1 MGGMLR
7 FEGSQPKAAKPLAD
21 QLAELVNLL
30 VPKDHVYTGAQRG
43 KFDSLYRELS
53 KIDEKRSSR

>member
-1 MGGMLR
+1 MSLPSHEHR
-7 FEGSQPKAAKPLAD
+7 RKAEQKPLAD

-30 VPKDHVYTGAQRG
+30 VPAGHIYTGAQRG

-53 KIDEKRSSR
+53 KLDEKRNSR

>member
-1 MGGMLR
+1 MALPSHQHR
-7 FEGSQPKAAKPLAD
+7 REAVQKPLAD
-21 QLAELVNLL
+21 QLAELINIL
-30 VPKDHVYTGAQRG
+30 VPEGHIYTGAQRG

>member
-1 MGGMLR
+1 MSLPSHSER
-7 FEGSQPKAAKPLAD
+7 RIAAQKPLAD
-21 QLAELVNLL
+21 QFAELIADL
-30 VPKDHVYTGAQRG
+30 VPKGHIYTGAQRA